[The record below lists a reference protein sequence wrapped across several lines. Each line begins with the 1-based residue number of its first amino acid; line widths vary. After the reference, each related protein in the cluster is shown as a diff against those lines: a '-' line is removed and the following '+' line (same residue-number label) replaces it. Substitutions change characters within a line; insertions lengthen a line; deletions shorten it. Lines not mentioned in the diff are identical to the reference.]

1 MPARILLIMCNL
13 TAMNIKLQLL
23 ISVFTLAVMLLIL
36 PGSGKYSF
44 IQDPS
49 TLSGSVF
56 DQKYI
61 ISVDQ
66 VARYVV
72 NEDSTVQLIDLR
84 SEEEFKKVSIPGA
97 INIPL
102 KDFFERRPETYLYN
116 PDTRY
121 IFYSNNDIQSAY
133 ALTLAHGL
141 GYVNCYE
148 MDGGLNMWFQTVMNS
163 SFTGESISPRENAL
177 FENRSRA
184 RHFFSDINSLPDS
197 LKIIY
202 AESRRQAERDLDG
215 GCE

>member
-1 MPARILLIMCNL
+1 MRTSIITSLFLL
-13 TAMNIKLQLL
+13 ASLL
-23 ISVFTLAVMLLIL
+23 VIL

-44 IQDPS
+44 IRKPAE
-49 TLSGSVF
+49 LSASIF
-56 DQKYI
+56 DRQYL

-66 VARYVV
+66 VARYMV

-84 SEEEFKKVSIPGA
+84 TEKEFRKVSIPGA

-102 KDFFERRPETYLYN
+102 REFFDRRPETYLYN

-121 IFYSNNDIQSAY
+121 IFYSNSNIHSAY

-141 GYVNCYE
+141 GYDNCYE
-148 MDGGLNMWFQTVMNS
+148 MDGGLNMWFETVMNS

-177 FENRSRA
+177 FEYRLKAKR
-184 RHFFSDINSLPDS
+184 FFTDINSLPDS
-197 LKIIY
+197 LKVIY
-202 AESRRQAERDLDG
+202 AESRRQAEKDLDG